1 MMVNIKRFN
10 ILAGVAFMITFAAPD
25 ARAFPLL
32 CSDPSRLV
40 ASARVT
46 MQEIMIIKQEVESNL
61 RIIEEIRNGGFAAAG
76 AMIFTKI
83 QNGDYDRFGKALSN
97 VKTNAKDMATNVAER
112 EWRAKREEE
121 LRNSGMSKKEAKAKA
136 QQEAAERMAIY
147 QQAQEEA
154 RLKAKEERGS
164 NAFTNSYNWLKNNKS
179 FTSGASSALTG
190 LSNGNWG
197 QALSGAAGA
206 TGGALNSNGDT
217 KLGNIFNGAA
227 GSAGNA
233 LNSALDGNWG
243 QALSG
248 AAGATGG
255 ALNSNGDTKL
265 GNIFN
270 DAAGSAG
277 NALNSAINGDWGNA
291 FNAAADGTGAAVGGA
306 TGSQGIGNA
315 IGAIGDMGAGAY
327 DAISNGDGFGG
338 TVNNLVNNSQINSG
352 LSGLKSGYNQLQEE
366 REAARKAAEEERK
379 KQAEETRKRLEE
391 SIEQRKKQ
399 MNQKMCQDCQENN
412 RKAGKDP
419 MIGCLSWCSY

>member
-76 AMIFTKI
+76 AMIFNKI

-97 VKTNAKDMATNVAER
+97 VKTNAQDMATNVAER

-121 LRNSGMSKKEAKAKA
+121 LRNSGMSEKEAKAKA

-164 NAFTNSYNWLKNNKS
+164 NAFTNSYNWLKNNQS

-190 LSNGNWG
+190 VSNGNWG

-217 KLGNIFNGAA
+217 
-227 GSAGNA
+227 
-233 LNSALDGNWG
+233 
-243 QALSG
+243 
-248 AAGATGG
+248 T
-255 ALNSNGDTKL
+255 L

-270 DAAGSAG
+270 DASGSAG

-315 IGAIGDMGAGAY
+315 IGAIGDMGSGAY

-338 TVNNLVNNSQINSG
+338 TVNNLLNNGQINSG
-352 LSGLKSGYNQLQEE
+352 LSGLESGYNQSQEE
-366 REAARKAAEEERK
+366 REAARKAAEEEAKR
-379 KQAEETRKRLEE
+379 QAEETRKRLEE
-391 SIEQRKKQ
+391 SNEQRNKQ

>member
-32 CSDPSRLV
+32 CSDPARLV

-217 KLGNIFNGAA
+217 KLGNIFN
-227 GSAGNA
+227 
-233 LNSALDGNWG
+233 
-243 QALSG
+243 
-248 AAGATGG
+248 
-255 ALNSNGDTKL
+255 
-265 GNIFN
+265 

-412 RKAGKDP
+412 RKAGKDS